1 MMMKNKRRMGV
12 HEKQRPCKKVIRP
25 TLDGTS
31 SARSDSSREPSPG
44 ALSQLS
50 EQIVSRL
57 CRSVVSLAS
66 FHGDTKLGECTGI
79 CIETSCP
86 DATSFLTSR
95 LLIPL
100 TWPTRKITE
109 NLTIE
114 VHLPNGRTVTGWIE
128 HPGRYVDFF
137 IVNVKDLS
145 VFDAAPV
152 SLDCDM
158 QFEPYRKVA
167 AVWRNFSSG
176 VLRARSG
183 VDLAS
188 LSALTCE
195 TMLSTC
201 QINKAGIGGPL
212 VDFDGNFVGMNCSRT
227 RMKKTPYV
235 RREHILQFLGS
246 HRMVSA
252 RAKEEIDDAEEPGIE
267 SEMKQLLCSIPGGKR
282 KIHFL
287 EANFVD
293 DIWSKLPKGVASK
306 MSRSV
311 VSLAS
316 FNGVAKFFACTGV
329 FIKCNAC
336 SATILTSASLVRVS
350 GDANRIDDNLRI
362 EVCLPNQFRVVG
374 ILNRYNLH
382 YNVALVDIMGYWG
395 PREIKISRHLVTSCK
410 RVIAVG
416 RLFTYHSIMA
426 AKGKLLIG
434 KRSKLDCKELC
445 VSTCKITKAGIGGP
459 LIDTGGN
466 FLGMNFYHEE
476 ETPFLPRDVI
486 HCLLLNL
493 NKGWTRTRA
502 GDTIVEGDEKRWL
515 LAGTCWSHGN
525 ADTIAEG
532 GVNKWPLPEPC
543 VLPADIPEPTT
554 LDFYKLVRRHCA
566 F

>member
-50 EQIVSRL
+50 EQVVSRL

-100 TWPTRKITE
+100 TWPTREITE

-128 HPGRYVDFF
+128 HPGRYVDFL
-137 IVNVKDLS
+137 IVNVKDL
-145 VFDAAPV
+145 
-152 SLDCDM
+152 
-158 QFEPYRKVA
+158 KVA

-176 VLRARSG
+176 LLGATSG

-188 LSALTCE
+188 LSALTSE
-195 TMLSTC
+195 TMFSTC

-227 RMKKTPYV
+227 RRKKTPYV
-235 RREHILQFLGS
+235 RREQILQFLEYY
-246 HRMVSA
+246 RMVSV
-252 RAKEEIDDAEEPGIE
+252 RAKEETDDAEEPGIE

-282 KIHFL
+282 KIHFI
-287 EANFVD
+287 ETNFVD

-316 FNGVAKFFACTGV
+316 FNGSTKFFACTGV
-329 FIKCNAC
+329 FVKCNAC

-350 GDANRIDDNLRI
+350 GDAHRIDDNLRI
-362 EVCLPNQFRVVG
+362 EVCLPNEFRVVG

-382 YNVALVDIMGYWG
+382 YNVGLVDIMGYWG
-395 PREIKISRHLVTSCK
+395 PREIQISRHQVTSCNK
-410 RVIAVG
+410 VIAVG
-416 RLFTYHSIMA
+416 RLFTYHNIMA
-426 AKGKLLIG
+426 AKGKLLAG
-434 KRSKLDCKELC
+434 KRSKLDCIELC
-445 VSTCKITKAGIGGP
+445 VSTCKTTKAGIGGP

-486 HCLLLNL
+486 HRLLLNL
-493 NKGWTRTRA
+493 NKGWTRA
-502 GDTIVEGDEKRWL
+502 GDTIVEGDEKRCL
-515 LAGTCWSHGN
+515 LPGPCWSHGD

-532 GVNKWPLPEPC
+532 GVNKWPLPEPY
-543 VLPADIPEPTT
+543 VRPADIPEPTT
-554 LDFYKLVRRHCA
+554 LDFYKLIRMHCA

>member
-1 MMMKNKRRMGV
+1 
-12 HEKQRPCKKVIRP
+12 
-25 TLDGTS
+25 
-31 SARSDSSREPSPG
+31 
-44 ALSQLS
+44 
-50 EQIVSRL
+50 
-57 CRSVVSLAS
+57 
-66 FHGDTKLGECTGI
+66 
-79 CIETSCP
+79 
-86 DATSFLTSR
+86 
-95 LLIPL
+95 
-100 TWPTRKITE
+100 
-109 NLTIE
+109 
-114 VHLPNGRTVTGWIE
+114 
-128 HPGRYVDFF
+128 
-137 IVNVKDLS
+137 
-145 VFDAAPV
+145 
-152 SLDCDM
+152 
-158 QFEPYRKVA
+158 
-167 AVWRNFSSG
+167 
-176 VLRARSG
+176 
-183 VDLAS
+183 
-188 LSALTCE
+188 
-195 TMLSTC
+195 
-201 QINKAGIGGPL
+201 
-212 VDFDGNFVGMNCSRT
+212 MNCSRT
-227 RMKKTPYV
+227 RKKKTPYV
-235 RREHILQFLGS
+235 RREQILQFLEYY
-246 HRMVSA
+246 RMVSV

-350 GDANRIDDNLRI
+350 GDANRIDDNLRVVTAIYLFSFPFRILVNMTLLLQI

-382 YNVALVDIMGYWG
+382 YNIALVDIMGYWG

-410 RVIAVG
+410 SVIAVG

-434 KRSKLDCKELC
+434 KRSKLDCEELC

-486 HCLLLNL
+486 HLLLLNL
-493 NKGWTRTRA
+493 NKGWTRA

-554 LDFYKLVRRHCA
+554 LDFYELVRRQCA

>member
-25 TLDGTS
+25 NGTS

-50 EQIVSRL
+50 EQVVSRL

-66 FHGDTKLGECTGI
+66 FHVWAFYFSSVGDTKLGECTGI

-100 TWPTRKITE
+100 TWPTREITE

-128 HPGRYVDFF
+128 HPGRYVDFL

-145 VFDAAPV
+145 VFDVARV

-176 VLRARSG
+176 LLGATSG

-188 LSALTCE
+188 LSALTSE
-195 TMLSTC
+195 TMFSTC

-227 RMKKTPYV
+227 RRKKTPYV
-235 RREHILQFLGS
+235 RREQILQFLEYY
-246 HRMVSA
+246 RMVSV
-252 RAKEEIDDAEEPGIE
+252 RAKEETDDAEEPGIE
-267 SEMKQLLCSIPGGKR
+267 SEMKQLLCSIPGG
-282 KIHFL
+282 
-287 EANFVD
+287 
-293 DIWSKLPKGVASK
+293 ST
-306 MSRSV
+306 
-311 VSLAS
+311 
-316 FNGVAKFFACTGV
+316 KFFACTGV
-329 FIKCNAC
+329 FVKCNAC

-350 GDANRIDDNLRI
+350 GDAHRIDDNLRI
-362 EVCLPNQFRVVG
+362 EVCLPNEFRVVG

-382 YNVALVDIMGYWG
+382 YNVGLVDIMGYWG
-395 PREIKISRHLVTSCK
+395 PREIQISRHQVTSCNK
-410 RVIAVG
+410 VIAVG
-416 RLFTYHSIMA
+416 RLFTYHNIMA
-426 AKGKLLIG
+426 AKGKLLAG
-434 KRSKLDCKELC
+434 KRSKLDCIELC
-445 VSTCKITKAGIGGP
+445 VSTCKTTKAGIGGP

-486 HCLLLNL
+486 HRLLLNL
-493 NKGWTRTRA
+493 NKGWTRA
-502 GDTIVEGDEKRWL
+502 GDTIVEGDEKRCL
-515 LAGTCWSHGN
+515 LPGPCWSHGD

-532 GVNKWPLPEPC
+532 GVNKWPLPEPY
-543 VLPADIPEPTT
+543 VRPADIPEPTT
-554 LDFYKLVRRHCA
+554 LDFYKLIRMHCA

>member
-50 EQIVSRL
+50 EQVVSRL

-100 TWPTRKITE
+100 TWPTREITE

-128 HPGRYVDFF
+128 HPGRYVDFL
-137 IVNVKDLS
+137 IVN
-145 VFDAAPV
+145 
-152 SLDCDM
+152 
-158 QFEPYRKVA
+158 VA

-176 VLRARSG
+176 LLGATSG

-188 LSALTCE
+188 LSALTSE
-195 TMLSTC
+195 TMFSTC

-227 RMKKTPYV
+227 RRKKTPYV
-235 RREHILQFLGS
+235 RREQILQFLEYY
-246 HRMVSA
+246 RMVSV

-374 ILNRYNLH
+374 ILKRYNLH

-395 PREIKISRHLVTSCK
+395 PREIKIGRHLVTSCK
-410 RVIAVG
+410 SVIAVG

-486 HCLLLNL
+486 HRLLLNL
-493 NKGWTRTRA
+493 NKGWTRA
-502 GDTIVEGDEKRWL
+502 DETIVEGDEKRWL

-525 ADTIAEG
+525 AEG
-532 GVNKWPLPEPC
+532 GRCPSHVCSLLIYLTLVHWISTSWIGC
-543 VLPADIPEPTT
+543 SVLFSPATARGM
-554 LDFYKLVRRHCA
+554 DFYKLDRRQCA

>member
-1 MMMKNKRRMGV
+1 MTKTKRRLMRSDEGQ
-12 HEKQRPCKKVIRP
+12 QRPHKRATRA
-25 TLDGTS
+25 TLD
-31 SARSDSSREPSPG
+31 RSRQSSPG
-44 ALSQLS
+44 ALGELS
-50 EQIVSRL
+50 EQVVSRL
-57 CRSVVSLAS
+57 CRSLVLVAS
-66 FHGDTKLGECTGI
+66 FHGDNKLGEYTGI
-79 CIETSCP
+79 CIETARP

-95 LLIPL
+95 RLIPL
-100 TWPTRKITE
+100 TWPTGKITE
-109 NLTIE
+109 KLTIQ
-114 VHLPNGRTVTGWIE
+114 VRLPNGRIVTGWIE

-145 VFDAAPV
+145 GSDAVPI
-152 SLDCDM
+152 SLDRDM

-167 AVWRNFSSG
+167 AVWRDFSSG
-176 VLRARSG
+176 VLRATSG

-188 LSALTCE
+188 LSALTSE

-201 QINKAGIGGPL
+201 RIGKAGIGGPL

-235 RREHILQFLGS
+235 RREQILQFLEYY
-246 HRMVSA
+246 RMVSV

-287 EANFVD
+287 ETNFVD

-306 MSRSV
+306 MSRRV

-329 FIKCNAC
+329 FVKCNAC

-350 GDANRIDDNLRI
+350 GDAHRIDDNLRI
-362 EVCLPNQFRVVG
+362 EVCLPNEFRVVG

-395 PREIKISRHLVTSCK
+395 PREIQISRRQVTSCNK
-410 RVIAVG
+410 VIAVG
-416 RLFTYHSIMA
+416 RLFTYHNIMA

-434 KRSKLDCKELC
+434 KRSKLDCIELC

-459 LIDTGGN
+459 LIDSGGN

-476 ETPFLPRDVI
+476 ETPFLPRDAI
-486 HCLLLNL
+486 HRLLFNL
-493 NKGWTRTRA
+493 NKGWTRA
-502 GDTIVEGDEKRWL
+502 GDTVVEGDEKRCL
-515 LAGTCWSHGN
+515 LPGPCWSHGD

-532 GVNKWPLPEPC
+532 GVNKWPLPEPY

-554 LDFYKLVRRHCA
+554 LDFYKLIRMHCA

>member
-1 MMMKNKRRMGV
+1 
-12 HEKQRPCKKVIRP
+12 
-25 TLDGTS
+25 
-31 SARSDSSREPSPG
+31 
-44 ALSQLS
+44 
-50 EQIVSRL
+50 
-57 CRSVVSLAS
+57 
-66 FHGDTKLGECTGI
+66 
-79 CIETSCP
+79 
-86 DATSFLTSR
+86 
-95 LLIPL
+95 
-100 TWPTRKITE
+100 
-109 NLTIE
+109 
-114 VHLPNGRTVTGWIE
+114 
-128 HPGRYVDFF
+128 
-137 IVNVKDLS
+137 
-145 VFDAAPV
+145 
-152 SLDCDM
+152 
-158 QFEPYRKVA
+158 
-167 AVWRNFSSG
+167 
-176 VLRARSG
+176 
-183 VDLAS
+183 
-188 LSALTCE
+188 
-195 TMLSTC
+195 
-201 QINKAGIGGPL
+201 
-212 VDFDGNFVGMNCSRT
+212 MNCSRT
-227 RMKKTPYV
+227 RKKKTPYV
-235 RREHILQFLGS
+235 RREQILQFLEYY
-246 HRMVSA
+246 RMVSV

-382 YNVALVDIMGYWG
+382 YNIALVDIMG
-395 PREIKISRHLVTSCK
+395 
-410 RVIAVG
+410 
-416 RLFTYHSIMA
+416 IMA

-434 KRSKLDCKELC
+434 KRSKLDCEELC

-486 HCLLLNL
+486 HLLLLNL
-493 NKGWTRTRA
+493 NKGWTRA

-554 LDFYKLVRRHCA
+554 LDFYELVRRQCA